1 MRVKPR
7 PLLRGRGLKRGREEN
22 REGDEG
28 GRVTAERGR
37 AASFMCVATKSD
49 MDTTLRRR
57 PAVRQN
63 GVEPKWRSAESR
75 VHVLRL
81 GVVLPQVPLTRI
93 LAIFWVDECILQRNE
108 CRDLLCCG
116 AFDARRPRAELL
128 CVLRSVSEPSI
139 GHPEEGCRW
148 CSEVSRD
155 TSAPLFSA

>member
-1 MRVKPR
+1 MDACILCCNPLSSLVRVKPR
-7 PLLRGRGLKRGREEN
+7 ALLRGRGLKRGTEEN

-37 AASFMCVATKSD
+37 AASLMCVVTKSD

-63 GVEPKWRSAESR
+63 GVGPKWRSAESR

-93 LAIFWVDECILQRNE
+93 LANFWVDECIL
-108 CRDLLCCG
+108 
-116 AFDARRPRAELL
+116 
-128 CVLRSVSEPSI
+128 
-139 GHPEEGCRW
+139 
-148 CSEVSRD
+148 
-155 TSAPLFSA
+155 